1 MDITFIKQME
11 ENTGFSLSYPYHIKK
26 EDLLGNYE
34 FSPNECGRY
43 NEKSFEKL
51 LNIVY
56 LEPKAFYLTEDDKK
70 FYSAQELEFINRVII
85 DELKKIDKGM
95 VIVNIDMTPDTLELL
110 EKYKAKNNMT
120 FEEAVI
126 DILTKFVENNG
137 GALD

>member
-34 FSPNECGRY
+34 FSPNECGCY

-95 VIVNIDMTPDTLELL
+95 VIVNIDMTPDALELL

-137 GALD
+137 GVLD